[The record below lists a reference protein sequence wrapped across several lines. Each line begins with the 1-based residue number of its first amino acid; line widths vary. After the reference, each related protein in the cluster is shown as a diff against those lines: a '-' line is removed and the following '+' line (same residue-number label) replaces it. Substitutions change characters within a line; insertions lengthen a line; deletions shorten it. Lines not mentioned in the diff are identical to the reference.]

1 MNIRLGAFS
10 HSVCQSSLYASRG
23 EKDSNDQHKSWHSC
37 VYCSIR
43 LASIID
49 LESLAEWSKTL
60 WIFIHLILSPSLG
73 EIVARV
79 TLTIA
84 PLRSTFSQEGYNWIC
99 SGAPYPIFPL
109 LQFPPNNMTKC
120 HDVPL
125 FYCSSILT
133 KQKCMRQEYHFSKS
147 SWGCINWCQQG
158 SICGVNAHYLC

>member
-1 MNIRLGAFS
+1 MVNIRLGAFS
-10 HSVCQSSLYASRG
+10 HSVSRQSRRSSLYAARG

-60 WIFIHLILSPSLG
+60 WCGSSSIWSFAQVL
-73 EIVARV
+73 EIVAIV

-84 PLRSTFSQEGYNWIC
+84 PLSTFSQEGYNWIC

-120 HDVPL
+120 HDAPL
-125 FYCSSILT
+125 FYCSSIVT
-133 KQKCMRQEYHFSKS
+133 KQKMHETRIPFLKK
-147 SWGCINWCQQG
+147 
-158 SICGVNAHYLC
+158 